1 MLVFQNNSEMYNLVH
16 LVLLKKKKT
25 ILKDGHFFIL
35 PLGCVIE
42 QFGSPHETIWLWC
55 LCVCVCVCVCVC
67 SGTEV
72 TTAQRLKDKEMKI
85 GGHRFV
91 PSLGSKTCVGEGTCV
106 CVCVCVRV
114 CVCVC
119 V

>member
-1 MLVFQNNSEMYNLVH
+1 MSEYECVCVLVSVMCVC
-16 LVLLKKKKT
+16 VLLSVM
-25 ILKDGHFFIL
+25 
-35 PLGCVIE
+35 CVCV
-42 QFGSPHETIWLWC
+42 C
-55 LCVCVCVCVCVC
+55 LVCVLLSVMCVCVCVVSVSVC

-91 PSLGSKTCVGEGTCV
+91 PCLGKKTCVRAGTCV